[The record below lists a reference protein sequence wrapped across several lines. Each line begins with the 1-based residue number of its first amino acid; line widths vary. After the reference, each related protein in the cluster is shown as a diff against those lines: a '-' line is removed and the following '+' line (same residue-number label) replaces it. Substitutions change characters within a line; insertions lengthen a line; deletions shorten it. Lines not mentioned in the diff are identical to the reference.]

1 MVRTLIKGYPVKDTV
16 SILKIPCQGRDL
28 GSNPSCGPSFRI
40 VTANLKQQY
49 SVKVRE
55 RFDSVA
61 ARFGVTVALV

>member
-1 MVRTLIKGYPVKDTV
+1 MRQVV
-16 SILKIPCQGRDL
+16 SKPQFLSSSVERYIDIVEVSGSTPL
-28 GSNPSCGPSFRI
+28 GTTSLRI
-40 VTANLKQQY
+40 VTATLKQQY

>member
-1 MVRTLIKGYPVKDTV
+1 MDNTLVCGTGNCG
-16 SILKIPCQGRDL
+16 SIPYVGTK
-28 GSNPSCGPSFRI
+28 FRI
-40 VTANLKQQY
+40 VTANHKQQY